1 MENVYELPCQLLSC
15 AKKMLKRNDKILL
28 YEQGGRKWDKLWTR
42 AKLLYVSMCAR
53 MGVFVFFTNMR
64 PINVRINLRCS
75 NVAVPQ

>member
-42 AKLLYVSMCAR
+42 AKLLYVSM
-53 MGVFVFFTNMR
+53 GVWWA
-64 PINVRINLRCS
+64 PS
-75 NVAVPQ
+75 A